1 MNAPSSQPPRKVR
14 KQYSNN
20 TYPMVVLKFEDGH
33 EIKVYQGTG
42 KVFDAWSGETV
53 KILAVHDVNHS
64 KEWDLLEARKVD
76 QFEDSTTNA

>member
-1 MNAPSSQPPRKVR
+1 MNAPSSQPPKKVR
-14 KQYSNN
+14 KQYANN

-42 KVFDAWSGETV
+42 KVFDAWNGETV
-53 KILAVHDVNHS
+53 KILAVHDTTS

-76 QFEDSTTNA
+76 QFDDATV